1 MPHLLHRRRSERG
14 EDEEVRARKK
24 TKREKKK
31 ENSTEGGI
39 LFREEEEDDDDD
51 DDDDD
56 NDDEHDEALPGESR
70 KPRSDAAEKSNR
82 KKKEADER
90 AEEEEE
96 EDFVDGGFS
105 HNRKEKKEKA
115 ERKKVVS
122 AVEIEQSQKQ
132 LKKRGV
138 VYLGSIPPFMKPLKL
153 RQLLEKFGKLE
164 RMYLAPEDP
173 EQRALRKKYKGNTGK
188 KFIEGW
194 VEFKNKKKARSA
206 AEMLNGQPVGG
217 KRRSAHYSDLWNI
230 RYLPKFK
237 WDNLMEEIE
246 YQKAAREQRQ
256 RLELEMAKKERDF
269 YMARVEQA
277 KMIASMEERRKKRKE
292 ENPEAVPE
300 SPEEQMRMA
309 KLQEKQEK
317 SRLLRTFKQ
326 RKALDD
332 PSIDAKQGM
341 MSLDMIKSLFGNPIK
356 KKSEVGIFQ

>member
-1 MPHLLHRRRSERG
+1 M
-14 EDEEVRARKK
+14 
-24 TKREKKK
+24 
-31 ENSTEGGI
+31 
-39 LFREEEEDDDDD
+39 
-51 DDDDD
+51 
-56 NDDEHDEALPGESR
+56 PGESR

>member
-1 MPHLLHRRRSERG
+1 MDIDAAPRLLHRRRRSG
-14 EDEEVRARKK
+14 EDEDEERRRRRKK
-24 TKREKKK
+24 TKKKF
-31 ENSTEGGI
+31 TEGVM
-39 LFREEEEDDDDD
+39 EEQDDDDED
-51 DDDDD
+51 D
-56 NDDEHDEALPGESR
+56 DEALPGESESHR
-70 KPRSDAAEKSNR
+70 DMDKKWKMKKVSKML
-82 KKKEADER
+82 KKEKANKRVEEEE
-90 AEEEEE
+90 EEEEE
-96 EDFVDGGFS
+96 EDFAGGGFDHREEKNKTTERHKIVS
-105 HNRKEKKEKA
+105 KE
-115 ERKKVVS
+115 
-122 AVEIEQSQKQ
+122 EIEQSQKQ
-132 LKKRGV
+132 QKKRGV

-188 KFIEGW
+188 KFVEGW
-194 VEFKNKKKARSA
+194 VEFKNKRKARSA

-277 KMIASMEERRKKRKE
+277 KMIASMEERRKKRVA
-292 ENPEAVPE
+292 ENPDSVPE
-300 SPEEQMRMA
+300 SPEEQMKMA

-332 PSIDAKQGM
+332 PNIDSKQGM

-356 KKSEVGIFQ
+356 KKSEVGIYH

>member
-1 MPHLLHRRRSERG
+1 MDIVRSPHLLHRRRSRG
-14 EDEEVRARKK
+14 DDEDEEMRTRKK
-24 TKREKKK
+24 TKKKQK
-31 ENSTEGGI
+31 KNFTEGDD
-39 LFREEEEDDDDD
+39 LLEDEEDKEEDK
-51 DDDDD
+51 
-56 NDDEHDEALPGESR
+56 NDEALPDERVSR
-70 KPRSDAAEKSNR
+70 RDADEKWKR
-82 KKKEADER
+82 KKKKAGKR
-90 AEEEEE
+90 VKEEEEE
-96 EDFVDGGFS
+96 LDFVELGGFN
-105 HNRKEKKEKA
+105 HEEKK

-122 AVEIEQSQKQ
+122 KEEIEESHKQ

-188 KFIEGW
+188 KFVEGW

-277 KMIASMEERRKKRKE
+277 KMIASMEERRKKRAE
-292 ENPEAVPE
+292 ENPDSAPE

-309 KLQEKQEK
+309 KLREKQEK

-332 PSIDAKQGM
+332 PSIDSKQGM